1 MQPVYHAA
9 PLGASAFRR
18 EADWAQVVPS
28 RVHSQVILLLLASA
42 FLSVPALA
50 LAQTGEVPEPPQQ
63 RSALDQELSEVERAL
78 AHDGVT
84 RSPMGEEVP
93 CCALAQPELD
103 LETQRELQLEQEW
116 LEEYVGLR
124 PGARIVG
131 GFALGAIGLL
141 SIVGSTI
148 LLRDDYVGT
157 EPYAALA
164 IVSGVIA
171 LAGLRLVI
179 SGRKQAERR
188 RELRGLL
195 RPRGWLAYAP
205 GRGLVF

>member
-1 MQPVYHAA
+1 MKPIYHAA
-9 PLGASAFRR
+9 PPGASAFRR
-18 EADWAQVVPS
+18 ETHRARFVPS
-28 RVHSQVILLLLASA
+28 RVQTQVIPILLASA
-42 FLSVPALA
+42 FLSVPA

-93 CCALAQPELD
+93 CCAVLTQPELD

-116 LEEYVGLR
+116 LEEYDGLR

-195 RPRGWLAYAP
+195 RPRGRLAYAP

>member
-1 MQPVYHAA
+1 
-9 PLGASAFRR
+9 
-18 EADWAQVVPS
+18 VPT
-28 RVHSQVILLLLASA
+28 QLTPIFLACA
-42 FLSVPALA
+42 CLSVPALA
-50 LAQTGEVPEPPQQ
+50 HAQTGEVPEPPQ

-78 AHDGVT
+78 AHEGVT
-84 RSPMGEEVP
+84 RSPMGAEVP
-93 CCALAQPELD
+93 CCAVLSQPELD
-103 LETQRELQLEQEW
+103 LETQRELELEQEW
-116 LEEYVGLR
+116 LEEYDELR

-171 LAGLRLVI
+171 LAGLQLVI

-188 RELRGLL
+188 RQLRGLL
-195 RPRGWLAYAP
+195 RPRGRLAYAP